1 MTLQLPTWKLL
12 SQISLISALS
22 LEGCV
27 VLIGTHLEYP
37 FDPLD
42 HK

>member
-1 MTLQLPTWKLL
+1 MTQAAHMETAVKNC
-12 SQISLISALS
+12 LISALS

-27 VLIGTHLEYP
+27 VLIGTHIEYP